1 MATANPAN
9 AGNKEELRRDVTVW
23 GSYTWGYADVGA
35 DIYAALGLVIAAA
48 QGLAPMAF
56 ALAGVIYIMIG
67 LGYTELSSTYPVAG
81 GGHYFALR
89 GLGDFW
95 GFVAGAALLLD
106 YTIDI
111 ALFAVA
117 SAGYINFLLPLVFH
131 GINIGLIVSVGPFQ
145 NIKIFWLI
153 ETMVL
158 IISLMLINIRG
169 VRYSSRLNEILGA
182 MDLILET
189 TVVLLGFILAWHP
202 DLLASQWNLALHT
215 LPLSKFMYG
224 SSLAIISF
232 VGLESISQAAQ
243 ETRRPATIIPR
254 TSIALIFTVFI
265 FAVGFSTVGLGIL
278 PVKEFASNISDP
290 VAQIAKNIPFL
301 GFIAGPFTAVL
312 GATILLIS
320 ANTGVMGASR
330 LTLSMSQLHLVT
342 GWLDK
347 IHPRF
352 HTPVRTIIIFS
363 AMGMLEALLAFLTPS
378 VMDTLGNMYAFGAT
392 LGYMIVFVSLI
403 VLRYRDPYS
412 PRPYKM
418 PVNVKIKSG
427 GNIVDFPLLG
437 ILGFL
442 GVSFILFEVIFTHA
456 IGRIAGPAWV
466 ILCLVYYFFWRRRNK
481 LPVLKSI
488 KHDWEKEQIDVLTS
502 AEEYDLVEEY
512 KNALAQRDK
521 KAKHDIS
528 KAAPTDKIHDNR

>member
-1 MATANPAN
+1 MATANSAN
-9 AGNKEELRRDVTVW
+9 VANKQQLRRDVTVW

-81 GGHYFALR
+81 GGQYFALR

-95 GFVAGAALLLD
+95 GFITGSALLLD

-117 SAGYINFLLPLVFH
+117 SAGYINFFLPLIF
-131 GINIGLIVSVGPFQ
+131 GIDIGQIAVTLGPFHD
-145 NIKIFWLI
+145 IKIFWLM

-158 IISLMLINIRG
+158 ILSLMWINIRG
-169 VRYSSRLNEILGA
+169 VRHSSRLNEILGA

-189 TVVLLGFILAWHP
+189 TVVVLGFVLAWHP
-202 DLLASQWNLALHT
+202 QLLASQWNTALHT

-278 PVKEFASNISDP
+278 PWQQFAQNVSDP
-290 VAQIAKNIPFL
+290 VAQIAKSIPFL

-347 IHPRF
+347 IHPRY
-352 HTPVRTIIIFS
+352 HTPVRTIVIFS

-403 VLRYRDPYS
+403 VLRYKDPYS

-418 PVNVKIKSG
+418 PVNVKIKSR

-437 ILGFL
+437 ILGFI

-466 ILCLVYYFFWRRRNK
+466 ILCLVYYIFWRRRNHF
-481 LPVLKSI
+481 PVLKSI
-488 KHDWEKEQIDVLTS
+488 KHNWEQEQIDVLTS

-521 KAKHDIS
+521 KVKHDIS
-528 KAAPTDKIHDNR
+528 KAASTDKIHDNR